1 MSSWILRRNGLKKI
15 TLFSDGS
22 SLGNPGPGGF
32 GTILRY
38 GTTEKILS
46 GGEPHTTNNRMELRG
61 VIEGLKA
68 LKEPCDVTIVSD
80 SSYVI
85 KGINEWL
92 KGWVKRNFA
101 KVKNPDLW
109 REYLE
114 VSAPHK
120 IYGEWVRGHDGH
132 PENERCDVIAKSE
145 AEKYK
150 QGNNSNG

>member
-1 MSSWILRRNGLKKI
+1 MKKI

-22 SLGNPGPGGF
+22 SLGNPGPGGY

-38 GTTEKILS
+38 GTNEKIIR

-61 VIEGLKA
+61 VIEGLKV
-68 LKEPCDVTIVSD
+68 LKEPCEVTIVSD

-92 KGWVKRNFA
+92 SGWVKRNFA

-114 VSAPHK
+114 VSAPHR
-120 IYGEWVRGHDGH
+120 IRGEWVRGHNGH
-132 PENERCDVIAKSE
+132 DENEQCDVIAKEE

-150 QGNNSNG
+150 NGVQ